1 MQIPRYV
8 MIYLPN
14 LLLKFHS
21 ESEIRAKII
30 LKHAKSKIWAKVM
43 DKSAVNLQSKFG
55 QKCFQNPP
63 ICWPIHPPL
72 RKNKRLLVAFQRVIM
87 RPL

>member
-30 LKHAKSKIWAKVM
+30 LKHAKSKIWAKEM
-43 DKSAVNLQSKFG
+43 DKSA
-55 QKCFQNPP
+55 
-63 ICWPIHPPL
+63 ICCYCQIC
-72 RKNKRLLVAFQRVIM
+72 KSIKILL
-87 RPL
+87 